1 MERSTGRHGVRV
13 LYLLV
18 LAAAIALAVAVSS
31 WASGTSPSTVTP
43 PTSGPASEQTF
54 SPVQNAQQDDAR
66 PDEGGARGHHGP
78 CPKDHGGDG
87 GSGSGSGTSDSS
99 GQSGSE
105 V

>member
-1 MERSTGRHGVRV
+1 MEGSTGRHGMRV

-18 LAAAIALAVAVSS
+18 LATAIAVAVAVSS
-31 WASGTSPSTVTP
+31 WASGTPPSSATP
-43 PTSGPASEQTF
+43 PTSGPANEQTF
-54 SPVQNAQQDDAR
+54 SPVQDAQRDDAR
-66 PDEGGARGHHGP
+66 PDHGGAGSHHGP
-78 CPKDHGGDG
+78 CPKDHAGDD